1 MNGLIREYKGENTM
15 LGIIGAMDQ
24 EMDALFARMQDVTEE
39 KIGFSR
45 FLSGTLEGVPCVLS
59 RCGVGKVHA
68 AACAQAMLM
77 RYRPEA
83 VINIGVAGA
92 LMDALSIRD
101 IVIAENAVQ
110 HDMDTSP
117 IGDPKGLVSGINLIY
132 FPCDAGMRRMMAEAA
147 EEAGLAYMTAGIATG
162 DRFVSLPEE
171 KRAIAREFG
180 AGACD
185 MEGCAIAQVCL
196 EMDVPYAAYRAISDT
211 VTGTGLEYLRT
222 AQEAADASAALLH
235 IFLRKWRE
243 KHE

>member
-1 MNGLIREYKGENTM
+1 M

-24 EMDALFARMQDVTEE
+24 EMDALFAKIRDAKEE

-45 FLSGTLEGVPCVLS
+45 FFSGTLEGVPCVIS
-59 RCGVGKVHA
+59 RCGIGKVHA

-77 RYRPEA
+77 RYQPEA
-83 VINIGVAGA
+83 IINIGVAGA
-92 LMDALSIRD
+92 LMDELKISD

-132 FPCDAGMRRMMAEAA
+132 FPCDERIRRMMTAAA
-147 EEAGLAYMTAGIATG
+147 EEAGLPHIQAGIATG

-180 AGACD
+180 CGACD
-185 MEGCAIAQVCL
+185 MEGGAIAQVCV
-196 EMDVPYAAYRAISDT
+196 EMGVPYGAYRAISDT
-211 VTGTGLEYLRT
+211 VTGTGLEYLAT
-222 AQEAADASAALLH
+222 AQAAADASAALSH

-243 KHE
+243 THE